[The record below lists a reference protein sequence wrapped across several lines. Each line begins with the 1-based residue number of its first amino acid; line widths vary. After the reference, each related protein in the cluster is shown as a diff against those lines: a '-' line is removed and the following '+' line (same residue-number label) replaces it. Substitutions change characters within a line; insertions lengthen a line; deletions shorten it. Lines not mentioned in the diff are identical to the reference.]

1 MRSAHDAWNRRR
13 WRKPAK
19 KSLPFRY
26 HAIGVLRGNG
36 VLAVCILFPLLAA
49 STHTTSSAPRKRI
62 VLLGAT
68 GSIGESALRV
78 IAAHPDRLELVGIAA
93 GRNWQ
98 KLAQIAERHPSL
110 RHVALYDEAAFHD
123 ARASLAFAAGT
134 RFYVGLGGLC
144 ELAQLTQ
151 ADLVLVAIVGTT
163 ALEPTLAAIAAGKT
177 IALASKEILVLAGK
191 FVMAAARER
200 GVSLL
205 PVDSEHNALFQ
216 CLERPSSGSGSAQ
229 KAGLRP
235 CPARA
240 VKRIFLT
247 ASGGAFRDLPTEAL
261 AHVTPADALKHPN
274 WTMGA
279 KITVDSATLANKGL
293 ELIEAQWLFD
303 LAPAQCQAVLHPQS
317 IIHCLVEYADGSLL
331 SQLCPPSMTF
341 PIQHALLY
349 PERAP
354 GVEPTL
360 DFTKKLSLDFRPIDT
375 ARFPMLRLAHE
386 VMLAGGTAPAIY
398 NAANEVAVAAFLA
411 GQLPFLAIAEVVDKT
426 LQHLPHTDPRSLAE
440 VLDADAKARRVSAGF
455 TAKIST

>member
-1 MRSAHDAWNRRR
+1 MTLPSCVGTQLGQTGLFSPLSA
-13 WRKPAK
+13 
-19 KSLPFRY
+19 L
-26 HAIGVLRGNG
+26 
-36 VLAVCILFPLLAA
+36 
-49 STHTTSSAPRKRI
+49 THKTPSIAQTPQSPPQPSGPRKRI

-93 GRNWQ
+93 AQNWQ
-98 KLAQIAERHPSL
+98 ALAQIAATHRSV
-110 RHVALYDEAAFHD
+110 RHVALFDEAAYAA
-123 ARASLAFAAGT
+123 ARASGRFAAGT
-134 RFYVGLGGLC
+134 RLHAGLDGLC
-144 ELAQLTQ
+144 TLATLDE

-163 ALEPTLAAIAAGKT
+163 ALEPTLAAIAAGKP

-200 GVSLL
+200 GVQLL

-216 CLERPSSGSGSAQ
+216 CLERGGRACQQSLALTPAPFDSDESARSATTTTRPKKGPSALKQ
-229 KAGLRP
+229 
-235 CPARA
+235 
-240 VKRIFLT
+240 IFLT
-247 ASGGAFRDLPTEAL
+247 ASGGAFRDLPAAAL
-261 AHVTPADALKHPN
+261 AHVTPADALRHPN
-274 WTMGA
+274 WDMGA

-303 LAPAQCQAVLHPQS
+303 LAPAQCQAILHPQS
-317 IIHCLVEYADGSLL
+317 IVHCLVEYTDGSLL
-331 SQLCPPSMTF
+331 AQLCPPSMTF

-360 DFTKKLSLDFRPIDT
+360 DFAQTLALDFRPIDT

-386 VMLAGGTAPAIY
+386 VMHAGGTAPAIY

-411 GQLPFLAIAEVVDKT
+411 GQLPFLAIAAVVDKT
-426 LQHLPHTDPRSLAE
+426 LQRLPHEEPHALAD
-440 VLDADAKARRVSAGF
+440 VLAADARARHIARELL
-455 TAKIST
+455 TH